1 MSIVDMIPGVE
12 QVKVALNIAIGAA
25 VLIGGLYI
33 YCEWHDY
40 QEMKQNYSTLQTN
53 NTTLKNN
60 LNTCVIANSTDNK
73 TITDLLNER
82 SDAKTAVNNL
92 AHQQQSN
99 VATIGALKKKLSDME
114 NDAKNDGPLAPDLRE
129 TIRGIEGVK

>member
-1 MSIVDMIPGVE
+1 MSITDMIPGVE
-12 QVKVALNIAIGAA
+12 QVKAAVNIAIGVA

-40 QEMKQNYSTLQTN
+40 QEMKKNYATLQAN
-53 NTTLKNN
+53 DTTLKNN
-60 LNTCVIANSTDNK
+60 LNTCVAANSTDNK

-82 SDAKTAVNNL
+82 ADAKTAVTTL
-92 AHQQQSN
+92 AQQQQSN

-114 NDAKNDGPLAPDLRE
+114 KDAKNDGPLAPDLRE
-129 TIRGIEGVK
+129 TIRGIEGAK